1 MKKEE
6 APLTVAVLHYIF
18 QPVIFKGCVQKSS
31 LKSSTLTQSSR
42 GLGVHK
48 WRRKRRPWPWLSSS
62 ASLACAHSNLGCP
75 DPRAN
80 FKIQI
85 HKLHKYKSAIQYKY
99 KNKNTLFNAKLVT
112 NTPVFGVF
120 RGTKNMTMERNGNYG
135 RRGCDTHW
143 WTRWPYHNDDHDRD
157 DKSW

>member
-1 MKKEE
+1 MYCTQMKKEE
-6 APLTVAVLHYIF
+6 APLTVTEQLSQFGLCTF
-18 QPVIFKGCVQKSS
+18 Q
-31 LKSSTLTQSSR
+31 L
-42 GLGVHK
+42 GL
-48 WRRKRRPWPWLSSS
+48 
-62 ASLACAHSNLGCP
+62 P

-99 KNKNTLFNAKLVT
+99 KNRNTLFNAKLVT

-135 RRGCDTHW
+135 RRGCDTH
-143 WTRWPYHNDDHDRD
+143 
-157 DKSW
+157 